1 MAMKLRTLLLG
12 TLMVVVPLLAMF
24 SHLIPAEVRA
34 ATRNQLRTA
43 VDGWFGT
50 PAEAGPPG
58 PATADPQQA
67 APTPAGMA
75 AVQPTDAPPAE
86 SRPVAAGGSL
96 PTGPAPASGMRSI
109 APSSPPNE
117 VEPALVAQ
125 LADRSRLARD
135 HRALEARLTALG
147 AIAFECQPVPG
158 SAGLFASGC
167 RVPVDPTGQL
177 QRVFQATG
185 SDPAAATEALVTQV
199 QAWRQRAPQPVPAIP
214 GAAPSGDD
222 PVRSP
227 PAPRPAG

>member
-1 MAMKLRTLLLG
+1 MRPIA
-12 TLMVVVPLLAMF
+12 AS
-24 SHLIPAEVRA
+24 SH
-34 ATRNQLRTA
+34 
-43 VDGWFGT
+43 
-50 PAEAGPPG
+50 
-58 PATADPQQA
+58 
-67 APTPAGMA
+67 
-75 AVQPTDAPPAE
+75 
-86 SRPVAAGGSL
+86 
-96 PTGPAPASGMRSI
+96 
-109 APSSPPNE
+109 PNE

-185 SDPAAATEALVTQV
+185 SDPATATEALVAQV

-214 GAAPSGDD
+214 GATTPSGDD
-222 PVRSP
+222 PARSP
-227 PAPRPAG
+227 VLRPGG